1 MQGTSQ
7 VMGDVGLA
15 GVLAA
20 LCLLSLGG
28 QFGFSG
34 WMPNSPSTIRLPL
47 PTSKGQSLTS
57 LMASLPEVNV
67 TCHSL
72 ELFWSV
78 SDETKDTV
86 RSRVGWGG
94 LGSQVPGE

>member
-1 MQGTSQ
+1 
-7 VMGDVGLA
+7 MGDVGLA

-20 LCLLSLGG
+20 LCLLSLGS
-28 QFGFSG
+28 QFGFG
-34 WMPNSPSTIRLPL
+34 DWMPNSPSTIRLPL